1 MCIYTYIYILD
12 YIGIL
17 YSMAEFYQPFLRRH
31 RIFSSVRGSSTNDH
45 FNFADVFVVQ
55 DGFCLDHPWIVSIL
69 MWGWHSCLNM
79 SQLMGKDGKTLKTIG
94 DCAAEFALELN
105 DNIQHV
111 CWHSAVL
118 QAKMAHDGPNHTHL
132 NVCIMYIQ
140 WTNIYIYIY
149 IIIFYPI

>member
-1 MCIYTYIYILD
+1 MREILLASWVPLAVWAFWDGLWTGTSTVYLSILSYLILYIIYIYNLILSYFILSYLYVCLSIFLYMCRVCVYIHIYIYILD

-69 MWGWHSCLNM
+69 M
-79 SQLMGKDGKTLKTIG
+79 
-94 DCAAEFALELN
+94 
-105 DNIQHV
+105 
-111 CWHSAVL
+111 
-118 QAKMAHDGPNHTHL
+118 
-132 NVCIMYIQ
+132 
-140 WTNIYIYIY
+140 
-149 IIIFYPI
+149 